1 MEEKFLASL
10 KSFAERDAR
19 IESVIIVGSYARGT
33 NTPSSD
39 LDLCILTPDK
49 PKMVGCPDFIQI
61 FGPFS
66 RKQTEYYGACTS
78 IRVWYDSGL
87 EVEFGLVEPSWASL
101 PLEAGTKQV
110 LADGYR
116 VLVDK
121 KGYFKNL
128 CLE

>member
-49 PKMVGCPDFIQI
+49 PQMVGCPDFIQI
-61 FGPFS
+61 FGPFPEN
-66 RKQTEYYGACTS
+66 KPS
-78 IRVWYDSGL
+78 ITGLAPLSASGTT
-87 EVEFGLVEPSWASL
+87 A
-101 PLEAGTKQV
+101 A
-110 LADGYR
+110 
-116 VLVDK
+116 
-121 KGYFKNL
+121 
-128 CLE
+128 